1 MNRWL
6 HLAALLILATVQA
19 QETAQPTLPAIKLG
33 INGKTITAEVA
44 DEPQEQAMGL
54 MFREKLAPDSGMLFL
69 MSPPRRASFW
79 MKNTVLPLSIAYV
92 NPSGVI
98 VEIRDLQPRNEKP
111 VPSAFPN
118 IAFALEMEQGWFT
131 KNNILPGD
139 RLSGLPASPSGQ

>member
-6 HLAALLILATVQA
+6 HLAALLILAAAQA
-19 QETAQPTLPAIKLG
+19 QDTAQPPLPAIKLG
-33 INGKTITAEVA
+33 IRGKTITAEVA
-44 DEPQEQAMGL
+44 DEPREQVMGL
-54 MFREKLAPDSGMLFL
+54 MFREKLSPDSGMLFI

-79 MKNTVLPLSIAYV
+79 MKNTVLPLSIAYI

-98 VEIRDLQPRNEKP
+98 VEIHDLQPHDEKP

-131 KNNILPGD
+131 ENRILPGD
-139 RLSGLPASPSGQ
+139 RLSGLPASPPGG